1 MLPTPRRVFIS
12 TAYEAA
18 NQARGFKLLQWN
30 PNVDFEF
37 VTRDLLSPV
46 DSRDPEYIKS
56 SIRERLNG
64 TSVTAVLIGQTTAQS
79 GWVPWE
85 IEESVARGNGIIG
98 IRLKGQDDAPI
109 PQALKDAGA
118 RIINWDVDKFSDEIE
133 KAALIAG
140 RPELGPAPAR
150 SVGASGCR

>member
-1 MLPTPRRVFIS
+1 MPTPRRVFIS
-12 TAYEAA
+12 TAYEDA

-46 DSRDPEYIKS
+46 DSRDPIYIKS

-64 TSVTAVLIGQTTAQS
+64 TSVTTVLIGQTTAQS
-79 GWVPWE
+79 AWVPWE
-85 IEESVARGNGIIG
+85 IEESVSRGNGIIG
-98 IRLKGQDDAPI
+98 IRLKGQDNAPI

-118 RIINWDVDKFSDEIE
+118 KVINWDTDKFSDEIE

-140 RPELGPAPAR
+140 RPELGPAPTR